1 MSRFVITHLAAVIV
15 IIYLFQW
22 RSQDS
27 QHVHKRKL
35 NEKKFVF
42 SAMAFERAVERDYFI
57 FPANISEYGIVVIN

>member
-1 MSRFVITHLAAVIV
+1 MIV

-35 NEKKFVF
+35 NEKKFVL
-42 SAMAFERAVERDYFI
+42 SGIAFERAVERDYFI
-57 FPANISEYGIVVIN
+57 FPANISEYGIAVIN